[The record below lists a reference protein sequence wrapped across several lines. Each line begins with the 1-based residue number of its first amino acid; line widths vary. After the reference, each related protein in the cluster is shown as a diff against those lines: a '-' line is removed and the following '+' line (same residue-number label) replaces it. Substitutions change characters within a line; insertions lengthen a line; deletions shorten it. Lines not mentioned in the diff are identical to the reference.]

1 MCSVQY
7 DTYDDACYSLRM
19 TFLIKFGKSTDFS
32 NQNLAGP
39 LTFLIQIGMFTDLTS
54 HKSRCYERSILTNA
68 CSWCV
73 LSYTHTLYKCVLIPY
88 NSMFLGEG
96 TDGR

>member
-1 MCSVQY
+1 MCRVQY
-7 DTYDDACYSLRM
+7 DTYDDACYSHGM
-19 TFLIKFGKSTDFS
+19 TFLIQFEKFTDFP

-68 CSWCV
+68 C
-73 LSYTHTLYKCVLIPY
+73 TLCAVAYDH
-88 NSMFLGEG
+88 S
-96 TDGR
+96 